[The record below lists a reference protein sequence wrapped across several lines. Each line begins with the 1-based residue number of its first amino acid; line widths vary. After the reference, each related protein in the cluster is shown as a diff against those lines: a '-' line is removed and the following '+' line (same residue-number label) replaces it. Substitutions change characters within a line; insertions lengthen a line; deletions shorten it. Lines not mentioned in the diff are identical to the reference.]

1 MIDAGYPG
9 TPDLPEFDIEGTPRA
24 LGVSV
29 DIGADEYDD
38 GSLYDAILNSSA
50 AGYINAIRDAGIT
63 GACGNGDYGPQG
75 LVTRE
80 QMAAFLIH
88 AIEGDPDAEY
98 CNGVD
103 PFLDVD
109 SGAWSCPHIKRMA
122 ELDIT
127 GGCGQGNYCP

>member
-1 MIDAGYPG
+1 MPITIDPTNLNKLDLLFVDDSTGAFHLLPGSPMIDAGYPG

-38 GSLYDAILNSSA
+38 GSLYDAIPNSSA

-98 CNGVD
+98 CNGVIH
-103 PFLDVD
+103 
-109 SGAWSCPHIKRMA
+109 S
-122 ELDIT
+122 
-127 GGCGQGNYCP
+127 